1 MSETL
6 HNKGL
11 ALAKERKY
19 AEALVI
25 YNQAIN
31 AGYVT
36 PDILN
41 DRAVAYIHTGDKLSA
56 FNDFTASK
64 NLQPDYSYRY
74 ACLAFIK
81 ESMGDIDGAIE
92 DYEYALKLDPTDAV
106 SLNNLGLLQ
115 EKKGYTKEAKIN
127 FDLADSLREQQN
139 LGIEPQGET
148 KTNNQQELAN
158 KNKTLEHTQ
167 SSVSNSYWSLIKSV
181 FTNKQARKE
190 FIHFLKNGFRA

>member
-1 MSETL
+1 MSEIL

-25 YNQAIN
+25 YNEAIN
-31 AGYVT
+31 NGYVT
-36 PDILN
+36 PDLLN

-56 FNDFTASK
+56 FNDFTESK

-81 ESMGDIDGAIE
+81 EAMGDLDGAIE

-127 FDLADSLREQQN
+127 FDLADNLREQQN
-139 LGIEPQGET
+139 LGIEPQEEV
-148 KTNNQQELAN
+148 KPDSAIKNNINNTSTEQKAN
-158 KNKTLEHTQ
+158 TTP
-167 SSVSNSYWSLIKSV
+167 NSYWSLIKSV
-181 FTNKQARKE
+181 FINKQARKE